1 MNNELMKKDVKNTLS
16 DVNHLRSAIFE
27 FSVIGQ
33 NDPALGQMGEYFPF
47 TNELIEFKHRSQDLL
62 YRLEQF
68 PGMISELGAG
78 DARLSETAV
87 SLMEMATEIKT
98 ELEWLET
105 MQEQL
110 NSVIDISL
118 QELYQVFMTELTEA
132 VEAVLAEIKT
142 HLMPLLKTLI
152 AKVWQPELVR
162 HWLSSKEWK
171 LHIKDGLFA
180 F

>member
-1 MNNELMKKDVKNTLS
+1 M
-16 DVNHLRSAIFE
+16 
-27 FSVIGQ
+27 
-33 NDPALGQMGEYFPF
+33 
-47 TNELIEFKHRSQDLL
+47 
-62 YRLEQF
+62 
-68 PGMISELGAG
+68 GAG

-110 NSVIDISL
+110 NSVIEVSL
-118 QELYQVFMTELTEA
+118 QELYQVFMIELTEA

-142 HLMPLLKTLI
+142 LLMPLLKTLI

-162 HWLSSKEWK
+162 HWLSTKEWK
-171 LHIKDGLFA
+171 LHAKDGLFA